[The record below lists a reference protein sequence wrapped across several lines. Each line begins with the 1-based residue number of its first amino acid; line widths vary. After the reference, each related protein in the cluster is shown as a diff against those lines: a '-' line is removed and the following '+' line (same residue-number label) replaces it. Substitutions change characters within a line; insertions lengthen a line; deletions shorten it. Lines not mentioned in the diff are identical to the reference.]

1 MLSVE
6 ELKARFAERG
16 LRVTPQ
22 RELLF
27 RLLEETQGNH
37 PTAEA
42 LHVRAT
48 RAMPSISLRTVYAI
62 LDELADVGVLRPL
75 DLGTG
80 SRRFCTNRTA
90 HHHLVCERCGRV
102 SDVYV
107 DLPKVNIPAE
117 QSGSFQ
123 ITDQTMI
130 FRGYCGSCRD
140 SQVR

>member
-42 LHVRAT
+42 LHLRAT
-48 RAMPSISLRTVYAI
+48 RVMSSISLRTVYAI
-62 LDELADVGVLRPL
+62 LDELAEVGALRPL

-80 SRRFCTNRTA
+80 SRRFCTNPTA

-102 SDVYV
+102 SDVHV
-107 DLPKVNIPAE
+107 DLPRVEIPPE
-117 QSGSFQ
+117 QRGGFQ
-123 ITDQTMI
+123 VTDQTMI
-130 FRGYCGSCRD
+130 FRGYCGPC
-140 SQVR
+140 QTVT